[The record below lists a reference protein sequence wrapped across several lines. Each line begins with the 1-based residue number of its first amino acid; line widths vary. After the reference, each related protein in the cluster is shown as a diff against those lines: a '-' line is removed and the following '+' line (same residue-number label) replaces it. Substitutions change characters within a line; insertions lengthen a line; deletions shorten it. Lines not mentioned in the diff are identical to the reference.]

1 MKGSESVNELVQI
14 IREQATCTSRDVA
27 ANFKKRHDNV
37 LRDIEN
43 IKKDLPNFEE
53 MFFETKY
60 PDEYGRKQK
69 AYIMN
74 RDGFTLLAMGFT
86 GKKAL
91 EWKLKYIAAFNAME
105 KALAQRASRE
115 WKEARLLGKQARREE
130 TDEIKE
136 LIAYAEG
143 QGSTHA
149 SMMYV
154 TYSKLVKKML
164 CFDKRENADALTLS
178 RAAEMERIIRRVI
191 KDGIAAGESYKAI
204 YQSAKARLAA
214 YSEIAYLTA

>member
-1 MKGSESVNELVQI
+1 MNELVKI
-14 IREQATCTSRDVA
+14 MRRQAICTSRDIA
-27 ANFKKRHDNV
+27 EHFRKRHDNV

-43 IKKDLPNFEE
+43 LKKDMPEIEE
-53 MFFETKY
+53 MFFESVM
-60 PDEYGRKQK
+60 PDSYGRKQR
-69 AYIMN
+69 IFLMN
-74 RDGFTLLAMGFT
+74 RDGFTLLTMGFT

-91 EWKLKYIAAFNAME
+91 EWKLKYIAAFNEME
-105 KALAQRASRE
+105 KILTQQASIE
-115 WKEARLLGKQARREE
+115 WKEARLLGKQARRDE

-164 CFDKRENADALTLS
+164 GFDKRENADALTLS

-191 KDGIAAGESYKAI
+191 MDGIAAGDNYKKI